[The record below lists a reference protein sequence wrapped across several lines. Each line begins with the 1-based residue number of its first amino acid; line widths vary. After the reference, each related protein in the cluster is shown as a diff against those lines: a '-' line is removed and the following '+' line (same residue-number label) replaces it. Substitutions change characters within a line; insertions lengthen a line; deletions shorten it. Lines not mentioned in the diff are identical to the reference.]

1 MVKNLPANQEMR
13 VQSLSWDDPPEKEM
27 ATHSSFLALE
37 IPWTGYNLPGG
48 LESMG
53 LQRVRHDWATEH
65 VHCTS
70 RDSCSRPMTHTST
83 CMAARTVL
91 RAEMSYNIRLFHASN
106 ISPET

>member
-13 VQSLSWDDPPEKEM
+13 VQSLSWDDPPEKVM
-27 ATHSSFLALE
+27 ATDSSFLALE